1 MLCFV
6 GSYVEELQEC
16 TVFVS
21 FKMSSIEF
29 GINIHSRFG
38 FTVGMVAL
46 IIYNHSY

>member
-16 TVFVS
+16 TVCVS
-21 FKMSSIEF
+21 FKMSSVEF

-38 FTVGMVAL
+38 CSNDDITNL
-46 IIYNHSY
+46 